1 MSTLAQH
8 FARVTIA
15 GTPPIALPVL
25 SGSLSMDEEWI
36 PYIQATLTCPLD
48 ERVLALD
55 PQAGDVWITVT
66 LTRSIGRTDRIRD
79 LTMRYAGKRL
89 ADITA
94 QFAGKT
100 ISAITR
106 TLYHDYE
113 NEGANRHDDVRTFR
127 LMLREITID
136 RAAGTVALRLASGEA
151 RLTDWDHMS
160 PVPTRW
166 AGANLAAKI
175 ENMLALAGFTGGLA
189 SKPATTPTDA
199 QIGDEALRSPG
210 QSALEWLQQITRKHD
225 LMCWCDE
232 AGLWRLAPN
241 RLRSTQRTLS
251 SIGEARSVTNAVET
265 VSRDEGW
272 VTAVML
278 VYTWNGVTQYDI
290 ATTYA
295 PNPERA
301 KIIRYEAPFPGTGR
315 AAKMLAQLRKR
326 GRASTIDA
334 VSDPRFTPGE
344 LVTVTTPAGTRT
356 GRAASVQWQLAADQM
371 TIKLREVT

>member
-1 MSTLAQH
+1 MGGLAQL
-8 FARVTIA
+8 FARVTID

-36 PYIQATLTCPLD
+36 PYIRGTLVCPLD
-48 ERVLALD
+48 DRVTDLD
-55 PQAGDVWITVT
+55 PQAGDIWITVT
-66 LTRSIGRTDRIRD
+66 LTRSFGRTDRIRD
-79 LTMRYAGKRL
+79 LSLRYAGKRL

-100 ISAITR
+100 IAAITR
-106 TLYHDYE
+106 SLYHDYE
-113 NEGANRHDDVRTFR
+113 NDGVNRHDDVRTFR
-127 LMLREITID
+127 LMLREIQTD
-136 RAAGTVALRLASGEA
+136 KAAATVQLSLASGEA
-151 RLTDWDHMS
+151 RLTDWNHMS
-160 PVPTRW
+160 PVATRW

-175 ENMLALAGFTGGLA
+175 ENMLALAGFTSGLA

-199 QIGDEALRSPG
+199 QIGDEALRAPG
-210 QSALEWLQQITRKHD
+210 QSALEWLQQLTRKHD

-232 AGLWRLAPN
+232 DGLWRLAPN
-241 RLRSTQRTLS
+241 RLRSTVRAVTSVGDERTV
-251 SIGEARSVTNAVET
+251 GNVVQK

-278 VYTWNGVTQYDI
+278 IYTWNGVTQYDF

-315 AAKMLAQLRKR
+315 AARMLAQLRKR
-326 GRASTIDA
+326 GKSLTITA
-334 VSDPRFTPGE
+334 VTDPRITPGE
-344 LVTVTTPAGTRT
+344 VVNVTTASGTQS
-356 GRAASVQWQLAADQM
+356 GRAASVQWQLAADEM
-371 TIKLREVT
+371 TITLREVA